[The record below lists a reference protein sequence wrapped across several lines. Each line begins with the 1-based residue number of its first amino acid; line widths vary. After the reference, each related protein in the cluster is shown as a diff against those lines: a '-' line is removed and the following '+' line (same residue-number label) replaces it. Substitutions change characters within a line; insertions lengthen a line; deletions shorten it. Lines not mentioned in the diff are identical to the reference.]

1 MVSVTVKG
9 LTKSFGTLRAVDD
22 VSLKV
27 ERGELFFLL
36 GPSGCGKTTLLRV
49 LAGFYAPDAGRVFFD
64 DREVTEVPPHRRN
77 TGMVFQNYALWPHM
91 SVREN
96 IAFGLEMHHVPAAER
111 RERVERALEIVQMH
125 DYADRSPNQLSG
137 GQQQRVALARALVLE
152 PDVVLMDE
160 PLSNLDAKLR
170 LELRDQ
176 IRRIHDHLG
185 LTMIYVTHDQ
195 SEALSMADRLAVM
208 NAGRIEQVGT
218 PREIYNRP
226 LSRFVAD
233 FIGEANLLPGRVV
246 EAGEEVV
253 VETAAGRL
261 RATAACAGAAPG
273 GEVVCIIRPER
284 LDVLGPG
291 DRRANVL
298 EGEVVHT
305 VFMGYHEQYF
315 VRLHDGSEV
324 KAFEHDTLTAK
335 ARPGDRVTLGCRP
348 ADVVVIR
355 KEA

>member
-1 MVSVTVKG
+1 MVSVTVKN
-9 LTKSFGTLRAVDD
+9 LTKSFGALRAVDN

-315 VRLHDGSEV
+315 VRLDDGSEV

>member
-9 LTKSFGTLRAVDD
+9 LTKSFGAVRAVDD

-49 LAGFYAPDAGRVFFD
+49 LAGFYPPDAGRVFFD
-64 DREVTEVPPHRRN
+64 DRDVTDVPAHRRN

-96 IAFGLEMHHVPAAER
+96 IVFGLEMHRVPAAER
-111 RERVERALEIVQMH
+111 RERVDRALEIVQMREF
-125 DYADRSPNQLSG
+125 ADRSPNQLSG

-176 IRRIHDHLG
+176 IRRIHDRLG

-226 LSRFVAD
+226 QSRFVAD
-233 FIGEANLLPGRVV
+233 FIGEANLLPGRIV

-253 VETAAGRL
+253 VETPAGRL
-261 RATAACAGAAPG
+261 RAVPAHGEAAAGD
-273 GEVVCIIRPER
+273 EVICIIRPER

-291 DRRANVL
+291 DRRPNVL
-298 EGEVVHT
+298 EGAVVHT

-315 VRLHDGSEV
+315 VRLDDGREM
-324 KAFEHDTLTAK
+324 KAFEHDTLTEK
-335 ARPGDRVTLGCRP
+335 ARPGDRVALGCRP
-348 ADVVVIR
+348 ADVAVIR